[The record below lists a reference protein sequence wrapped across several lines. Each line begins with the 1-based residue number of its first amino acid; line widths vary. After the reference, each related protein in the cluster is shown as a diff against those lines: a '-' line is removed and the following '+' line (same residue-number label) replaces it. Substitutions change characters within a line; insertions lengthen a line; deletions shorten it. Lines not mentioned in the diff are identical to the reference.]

1 VATRFGKAL
10 GTISNPEVS
19 SDSKLV
25 WIARV
30 AGKRDPDILK
40 MSPVEYASSEQFA
53 GYEARTNFIQS
64 TLLSDEYL
72 KEHFALDLEVWRRQ
86 AEESKSSN

>member
-1 VATRFGKAL
+1 
-10 GTISNPEVS
+10 
-19 SDSKLV
+19 
-25 WIARV
+25 
-30 AGKRDPDILK
+30 